1 MRRARHLRGVDVST
15 STQRQEHSS
24 ALPPELAPGALDEAT
39 AARLEALI
47 EQEEGAQ
54 NRLPGLLGHAAVAVA
69 LAMSLF
75 HLWAAWDIVQTTT
88 LRYVHVGFAMVLGF
102 ALFPVARRFRHRLM
116 SWDAALIAAA
126 IYVVWYL
133 ITGGDELLDRYV
145 FPEPMDLVVGWMLIA
160 LVLEVT
166 RRATGPVMP
175 VVAIL
180 FLVYGFFGN
189 HLPAPWQHQGYD
201 VERLVPHLTITLEG
215 IFGTAVDVS
224 ASLIVLFTIYGAILQ
239 ASGAGKFFVDFSFS
253 LTGGKAQSAG
263 RTVVLSSFLLG
274 GPSGSGVAT
283 TVTLGTVAWPMMKRV
298 GYQPDDAGGLL
309 AAGGLGAIISP
320 PVMGAAAFLIA
331 EYLKIGYLD
340 VLVMA
345 MIPTCLYYASLL
357 FMVELDQR
365 RIAARAAAGDAAA
378 AEIMK
383 VDPAGKLLKLY
394 GFHFSTLIAIVVFMV
409 MGYSSTLAVLY
420 AMAVAVLLS
429 YIRRDTALTPR
440 KLVQALAGGAVQ
452 AVGIAATCACAGIIV
467 GVITLTGLGLKFSDI
482 AIQAAG
488 GSLVVTALYTALIV
502 WVVGLAVPVTASY
515 IISAVVAAPAL
526 MKLGVPDYAAHMF
539 VFYYAVLSEVSPPTA
554 LSPFAASAI
563 TGAGPYRTTLMAWK
577 YTLPAFVLPLV
588 FVTDPEGVGLL
599 LRLEGG
605 MTWLDVV
612 WQVVLA
618 TLGLAAL
625 AAACQGWLLRGLAA
639 WERVALAVAGVL
651 IVFPAGLEAVAS
663 DLVPYPHII
672 GIALAAML
680 VALQLRRSAA

>member
-1 MRRARHLRGVDVST
+1 MSST
-15 STQRQEHSS
+15 V
-24 ALPPELAPGALDEAT
+24 LPPEVPRGALDDAV
-39 AARLEALI
+39 ARRVEALI

-54 NRLPGLLGHAAVAVA
+54 NRLPGVLGHAAVAVA

-75 HLWAAWDIVQTTT
+75 HLWAAWDVVPTTT
-88 LRYVHVGFAMVLGF
+88 LRFVHVGFAMVLGF

-116 SWDAALIAAA
+116 PWDAALIAVAL
-126 IYVVWYL
+126 YVIWYL
-133 ITGGDELLDRYV
+133 IDGGDDLQDRII
-145 FPEPMDLVVGWMLIA
+145 FPERMDLVVGWLLIA

-166 RRATGPVMP
+166 RRATGWIMP
-175 VVAIL
+175 VVAL
-180 FLVYGFFGN
+180 VFLLYGFFGN
-189 HLPAPWQHQGYD
+189 LLEPPWRHQGYD
-201 VERLVPHLTITLEG
+201 AERLIPHLTITLEG

-239 ASGAGKFFVDFSFS
+239 ASGAGKFFVDFSFAV
-253 LTGGKAQSAG
+253 TGGRATSAG

-283 TVTLGTVAWPMMKRV
+283 TVTLGTVAWPMMRKV
-298 GYQPDDAGGLL
+298 GYRPDDAGGLL

-340 VLVMA
+340 VLLMA
-345 MIPTCLYYASLL
+345 IVPTCLYYASLL

-365 RIAARAAAGDAAA
+365 RIAAQAAAGDAAA
-378 AEIMK
+378 AEAIK
-383 VDPAGKLLKLY
+383 VDPVGKLLRLY
-394 GFHFSTLIAIVVFMV
+394 GFHFSTLVAIVVFMAV
-409 MGYSSTLAVLY
+409 GYSATLSVLY
-420 AMAVAVLLS
+420 AMIVAVVLS
-429 YIRRDTALTPR
+429 FIRRETALTPR
-440 KLVQALAGGAVQ
+440 RLVGALAAGAVQ

-488 GSLVVTALYTALIV
+488 GSLVITAVYTALIV

-515 IISAVVAAPAL
+515 IICAVVAAPAL
-526 MKLGVPDYAAHMF
+526 IKLGVPDYAAHMF

-577 YTLPAFVLPLV
+577 YTLPAFVLPFV

-599 LRLEGG
+599 LNLRDG
-605 MTWLDVV
+605 MTWLDVA

-625 AAACQGWLLRGLAA
+625 AAACQGWLLRGLSAL
-639 WERVALAVAGVL
+639 ERAGLAVAGVL
-651 IVFPAGLEAVAS
+651 MVFPAVLDA
-663 DLVPYPHII
+663 LVPGVVPHPHLV
-672 GIALAAML
+672 GLGLAALL
-680 VALQLRRSAA
+680 VAVQWRTRRV

>member
-1 MRRARHLRGVDVST
+1 MT
-15 STQRQEHSS
+15 ST
-24 ALPPELAPGALDEAT
+24 ALPPEVPKGALDEAT
-39 AARLEALI
+39 ARRVEALI

-54 NRLPGLLGHAAVAVA
+54 NRLPGLLGHAAVAIA

-75 HLWAAWDIVQTTT
+75 HLWAAWDIVPTTT

-116 SWDAALIAAA
+116 IWDAALIAAA
-126 IYVVWYL
+126 IYVVYYL
-133 ITGGDELLDRYV
+133 IAGGDDLQDRYI
-145 FPEPMDLVVGWMLIA
+145 FPDPMDIVVGWLLIA

-166 RRATGPVMP
+166 RRATGWIMP
-175 VVAIL
+175 AVAIA
-180 FLVYGFFGN
+180 FLLYGFFGN
-189 HLPAPWQHQGYD
+189 HLAPPWRHQGYD
-201 VERLVPHLTITLEG
+201 MERMIPHLTITLEG

-239 ASGAGKFFVDFSFS
+239 ASGAGKFFVDFSFAA
-253 LTGGKAQSAG
+253 TGGKPTSAG

-283 TVTLGTVAWPMMKRV
+283 TVTLGTVAWPMMKKV
-298 GYQPDDAGGLL
+298 GYRPDDAGGLL

-345 MIPTCLYYASLL
+345 IVPTCLYYASLL

-365 RIAARAAAGDAAA
+365 RIAARAARGEAAA
-378 AEIMK
+378 IEAMK
-383 VDPAGKLLKLY
+383 VDPVGKLLRLY

-409 MGYSSTLAVLY
+409 MGYSATLSVLY
-420 AMAVAVLLS
+420 AMFVAIALS
-429 YIRRDTALTPR
+429 FIRRETALTPR
-440 KLVQALAGGAVQ
+440 RLVEALAGGAVQ

-488 GSLVVTALYTALIV
+488 GSLVITAVYTALIV

-515 IISAVVAAPAL
+515 IICAVVAAPAL
-526 MKLGVPDYAAHMF
+526 IKLGVPDYAAHMF

-577 YTLPAFVLPLV
+577 YTLPAFVLPFV

-599 LRLEGG
+599 LNLRGD
-605 MTWLDVV
+605 MTWLDVA
-612 WQVVLA
+612 WQIILA

-625 AAACQGWLLRGLAA
+625 AAACQGWLLRALAG
-639 WERVALAVAGVL
+639 WERAALTLAGVL
-651 IVFPAGLEAVAS
+651 MIFPASLDALAPG
-663 DLVPYPHII
+663 LVPHPHWV
-672 GIALAAML
+672 GLALAAVMMGWQWR
-680 VALQLRRSAA
+680 ARPAS